1 MKPLVTTPALGGGAR
16 EVTSVIAHRGASAY
30 APENTLAAF
39 NLAFEM
45 GADGIELDVEL
56 TKDGVPVVFHFD
68 QNQQTHGL
76 SSLKDLTLAE
86 VKQLDAGAWF
96 DAKYRGEEIPALEEV
111 LEAVGA
117 RGLIVIEIK
126 WSAVALGNDDLER
139 ATARVIAQATSAHNL
154 VVSSFHPIALARMR
168 RLAPRL
174 PRALIY
180 QTEVMPALLNGPWFR
195 ALVQPRALH
204 FERQML
210 NAKRAA
216 WARRKKHE
224 IVAWHT
230 EEPIEMKRLIALG
243 VDGIMSNAPDVLRR
257 VVDES
262 ATNSPS
268 SY

>member
-1 MKPLVTTPALGGGAR
+1 MKPL
-16 EVTSVIAHRGASAY
+16 VIAHRGASAY

-39 NLAFEM
+39 HLAFEM

-68 QNQQTHGL
+68 PNQQTHGRRTL
-76 SSLKDLTLAE
+76 QDLTLAQ

-96 DAKYRGEEIPALEEV
+96 DAKYRGEKIPTLEQV
-111 LEAVGA
+111 LAAVGA

-139 ATARVIAQATSAHNL
+139 ATARVIAQAVNAHHI
-154 VVSSFHPIALARMR
+154 VISSFHPIALYRMR
-168 RLAPRL
+168 QLAPHL

-180 QTEVMPALLNGPWFR
+180 QTEIMPALLNGPWFR

-204 FERQML
+204 FDCQML
-210 NAKRAA
+210 DEKRAA
-216 WARRKKHE
+216 WARRAQYE

-230 EEPIEMKRLIALG
+230 EEPAEIKRLITLG

-257 VVDES
+257 AVDEIMS
-262 ATNSPS
+262 LDKSEKCRH
-268 SY
+268 